1 MRASLS
7 RVSILGVVP
16 EAISEWKPEIA
27 PQATVMK
34 ANGKTLPPNSGPVPS
49 TNWVSGGIRVGG
61 CSAMIPTASSAMV
74 PSLMNADR

>member
-27 PQATVMK
+27 PQAMVMK
-34 ANGKTLPPNSGPVPS
+34 AKGKILPPNIGPLPS

-61 CSAMIPTASSAMV
+61 CSAMMPIASSAMV
-74 PSLMNADR
+74 PSLMKAER